1 MLAGL
6 QIHINAINAIIP
18 GSFIFVLDSTDRTFI
33 YKSSDCKQAMD
44 IIVEVD
50 QHKGLESL
58 FATSPFYTVDSESYF
73 YMIKR
78 ISSHTFSGF
87 FALKD
92 KYAVPRIEDAR
103 RYFSEI

>member
-1 MLAGL
+1 MLTGL

-18 GSFIFVLDSTDRTFI
+18 GSFIFVLDSTDRTFL
-33 YKSSDCKQAMD
+33 YKSSDCKEAMD

-58 FATSPFYTVDSESYF
+58 FSHSRFYSNDCENYF
-73 YMIKR
+73 YMIKK

-87 FALKD
+87 FALKN
-92 KYAVPRIEDAR
+92 KFAIPRIEDAKA
-103 RYFSEI
+103 YFAAI